1 MHPWMGVRYQGP
13 HRIHDGE
20 TGHVST
26 CTIGK
31 SKNIRTY
38 QFNISCVNLSYL
50 VSVSPTRRHSGRRG
64 VHRDARCIGVR
75 VVTDVRTRR
84 APGHAVARQVVAR
97 NAVARNAVAGKSG
110 GRLPIPPPT
119 GLRGLARS
127 RSNARTGPRRA
138 YALRPSSRGRERMAF
153 GTPAVAVPPATPRQ
167 PSPVPPSDASARTAR
182 RRPSRPAARTTRRTP
197 GTGPSLSPGAPAS
210 GRPGGKAGGGG
221 DPAAGAGAGLMR
233 SEGEGPA

>member
-38 QFNISCVNLSYL
+38 QFNISCVSLSYL

-64 VHRDARCIGVR
+64 VRRDARCIGVR

-84 APGHAVARQVVAR
+84 VAGTRGGGKRGGREIRGPAADTPADRLAGSGTLAVERAHRAETDIRPPAVIPGPGADGFRGTGRRRSPGNSAPAVSSPIVGRLRPHRAPPAVPASCAHDAPDAGHRPVPFAGRAGKWPARGGRQV
-97 NAVARNAVAGKSG
+97 
-110 GRLPIPPPT
+110 
-119 GLRGLARS
+119 
-127 RSNARTGPRRA
+127 
-138 YALRPSSRGRERMAF
+138 
-153 GTPAVAVPPATPRQ
+153 
-167 PSPVPPSDASARTAR
+167 
-182 RRPSRPAARTTRRTP
+182 
-197 GTGPSLSPGAPAS
+197 
-210 GRPGGKAGGGG
+210 
-221 DPAAGAGAGLMR
+221 GAGTR
-233 SEGEGPA
+233 PPEPGPP